1 MMPELRWTAFER
13 EQRGQTVVLVALLFV
28 LLVAF
33 MGLAVDGG
41 RFYMERRWLQNAVD
55 AAALAC
61 AQKLSAGGTV
71 VDAEAAGLESLT
83 NFNLLADPTGSGVS
97 VPLADVYTTWFN
109 ASGSLDKRNLAE
121 GIVAS
126 NTNCRV
132 ALVATLR
139 TFFIGIVNPG
149 LATIQIPA
157 NAHASM
163 KGGMLPIVV
172 NRFDDPPGPGG
183 DFHDYTRE
191 EANDMNCDDNDADG
205 DEGLCPTA
213 SLANKGRE
221 RIILGNGYTST
232 DSDFRGFIAL
242 DVRNFQTVGYRQY
255 YNGADGMNSNQL
267 KAQEASYT
275 NGGGYPGPDLTA
287 YIPGSNPAQ
296 SDLQIATMSGNST
309 GIVVDNMKIYY
320 DPGDK
325 IMVQV
330 FDGQVRE
337 VPDFTIN
344 QPTPVNVTSPQ
355 ANGTGQS
362 FRVGAN
368 QTFRSASNVVKL
380 EMEQDTFNGGLGN
393 DTPAQLHGPTVQPD
407 QFRFDPGSTSPYN
420 AACPNGGPGGFSG
433 GCFTPSGGS
442 GTSVQI
448 KDVEVDAGLA
458 PGIYSLRF
466 QGTGY
471 TPGGSLLSM
480 KSVWVPVNVG
490 GVTKDYSMN
499 FTSGAVIDVAAAGD
513 NAVFTF
519 EVSTGNSSAAWGGSS
534 PANDVSFALEYNSC
548 LATQVEAVPTTYPT
562 DPIVC
567 VNVAAFAPSNTA
579 LPNRSSPPVRTLTV
593 NTTGM
598 SPGLIYN
605 FNLRGRGINGDGQP
619 VVHAQQV
626 TVNVAVA
633 AGGGKKYVNV
643 QGYAVFE
650 IVTCTITN
658 DSNAL
663 CGKAVT
669 GKVDDP
675 NDPALAIGRKAG
687 LVPWSN
693 APY

>member
-1 MMPELRWTAFER
+1 MPQERPTAFER
-13 EQRGQTVVLVALLFV
+13 EQHGQTVVLVALLFV

-33 MGLAVDGG
+33 LGLAVDGG

-55 AAALAC
+55 AGALAC
-61 AQKLSAGGTV
+61 AQKLSAGGTLA
-71 VDAEAAGLESLT
+71 DAEAAGLDTLT
-83 NFNLLADPTGSGVS
+83 SYNLLADPTGSGVS
-97 VPLADVYTTWFN
+97 VPLADVFTTWFN

-121 GIVAS
+121 GIVAA

-132 ALVATLR
+132 ALVAELR

-149 LATIQIPA
+149 LATIEVPA

-183 DFHDYTRE
+183 NFHDYSRE
-191 EANDMNCDDNDADG
+191 EANDMNCDDNDGDG

-221 RIILGNGYTST
+221 RVVLGNGYTST

-255 YNGADGMNSNQL
+255 YNGADGMNANQL
-267 KAQEASYT
+267 KDQEASYA
-275 NGGGYPGPDLTA
+275 NGGYPGPDLIA

-296 SDLQIATMSGNST
+296 SDLQIGVMSGNST
-309 GIVVDNMKIYY
+309 GLIVDNMKLYF

-325 IMVQV
+325 IMVQM

-355 ANGTGQS
+355 ANGNGPS

-368 QTFRSASNVVKL
+368 QTFRSANNVVKL
-380 EMEQDTFNGGLGN
+380 EMLTDTFNGGVGN
-393 DTPAQLHGPTVQPD
+393 DTPAQLHGPTLQPD

-420 AACPNGGPGGFSG
+420 AACPNSGPGGFSG

-442 GTSVQI
+442 GTTVQT

-458 PGIYSLRF
+458 SGIYSLRF
-466 QGTGY
+466 KGTGY
-471 TPGGSLLSM
+471 EPDGDLVST
-480 KSVWVPVNVG
+480 KTVWVPLNVG
-490 GVTKDYSMN
+490 GVTRDYTMD
-499 FTSGAVIDVAAAGD
+499 FTSGAVIDVTAAGD

-519 EVSTGNSSAAWGGSS
+519 EVSSGNGAAAWNGSS
-534 PANDVSFALEYNSC
+534 PANNVTFALEYNSC
-548 LATQVEAVPTTYPT
+548 LPTQVEAVPTTYPT

-567 VNVAAFAPSNTA
+567 VNVATLTPSNTA
-579 LPNRSSPPVRTLTV
+579 LPSRSNPPVRTLTV

-598 SPGLIYN
+598 SPGRIYTMT
-605 FNLRGRGINGDGQP
+605 LRGRGINGDGQP
-619 VVHAQQV
+619 VVHVQQL
-626 TVNVAVA
+626 TINVAVA
-633 AGGGKKYVNV
+633 AGAGKKYVNV

-650 IVTCTITN
+650 IVTCTVTN
-658 DSNAL
+658 DSNAI

-675 NDPALAIGRKAG
+675 TDPALAIGRRAG
-687 LVPWSN
+687 LVPWSA